1 MRNVV
6 RVLVFL
12 AYVLAIAAGFLLF
25 AEAPPAASADA
36 RGKVAGIAAKILKA
50 DYGDDRPAL
59 RKLYEELAPYTAEAG
74 DPVFVSRVRYWR
86 GFALWRR
93 VLNGFNDKAPREEQE
108 QDLNGCIAEFDDAL
122 AKDPSFTDARVGKV
136 SCLVGLYLLDQKDAE
151 RRAQYITQFNQLREE
166 AKTTASEN
174 PRVAWMVG
182 GGTWYLPAEKGGGP
196 AAAIE
201 IYEKGLRAARK
212 KSGAAKDSLDPGW
225 GEPELLASL
234 AWSKLNQPAPDI
246 DAAEANARAAVA
258 LVPDWHYARD
268 ILMPQVRDA
277 REAKAKGASPPPTPA
292 AGSN

>member
-1 MRNVV
+1 
-6 RVLVFL
+6 
-12 AYVLAIAAGFLLF
+12 
-25 AEAPPAASADA
+25 
-36 RGKVAGIAAKILKA
+36 
-50 DYGDDRPAL
+50 
-59 RKLYEELAPYTAEAG
+59 
-74 DPVFVSRVRYWR
+74 
-86 GFALWRR
+86 
-93 VLNGFNDKAPREEQE
+93 
-108 QDLNGCIAEFDDAL
+108 
-122 AKDPSFTDARVGKV
+122 
-136 SCLVGLYLLDQKDAE
+136 
-151 RRAQYITQFNQLREE
+151 
-166 AKTTASEN
+166 
-174 PRVAWMVG
+174 MVG